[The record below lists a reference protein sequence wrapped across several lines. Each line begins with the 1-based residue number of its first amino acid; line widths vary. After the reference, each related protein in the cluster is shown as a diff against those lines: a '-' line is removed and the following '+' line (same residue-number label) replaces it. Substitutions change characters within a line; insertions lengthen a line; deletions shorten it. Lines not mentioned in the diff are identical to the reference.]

1 MVLKFL
7 APEPSRKILSCL
19 NLQKILKRFL
29 FLKWFLCLL
38 LLPIVSVWAQ
48 IEEEGDSSSNK
59 PVQEN
64 PAISESL
71 EGLQNLSTLQQEDVD
86 PEKLKEIQ
94 IIRLSPGIVKKP
106 EGQLRFQVS
115 AFSPILAVK
124 VNGYAQ
130 MIRPDLDFM
139 EYEVP
144 YQLLPGDNTFEIFVQ
159 TRDAEIRKPILLT
172 YNPPQ
177 TIQPRE
183 PLPVDLV
190 LILGQVQSDNM
201 LLVPESSTKRS
212 ASKNE
217 LLLSL
222 SYHFPL
228 SKIQKLFFKG
238 LLKIDR
244 QQDRSLASQEIL
256 FRQFGL
262 DYQDRDLW
270 GVSFTSGLGQ
280 NVISSKSDAASSG
293 SEGFVKTSESL
304 FLFGSAENK
313 FGKSTSL
320 HTKLQLEMQN
330 KVTTDSE
337 DGTLNHF
344 YLDGKT
350 TLFGIRFNG
359 GLQNSSSGF
368 KETVKN
374 YQTSVF
380 KMGIQYPWESW
391 IFGFQ
396 FRTSDQKYKELDPAS
411 QIIPKHKQDLI
422 SLQSKYSFTK
432 TLIGDLT
439 LNQIKKASNDASKA
453 YQESQLALQLIM
465 VY

>member
-1 MVLKFL
+1 M
-7 APEPSRKILSCL
+7 PT
-19 NLQKILKRFL
+19 
-29 FLKWFLCLL
+29 
-38 LLPIVSVWAQ
+38 VSVWAQ
-48 IEEEGDSSSNK
+48 LEDEENPAKNE
-59 PVQEN
+59 PVQET
-64 PAISESL
+64 PATSGSI
-71 EGLQNLSTLQQEDVD
+71 EGLQDLSNLQQEEID
-86 PEKLKEIQ
+86 PENLKEIQ

-130 MIRPDLDFM
+130 MIRPGLDFM

-144 YQLLPGDNTFEIFVQ
+144 YQLLPGENTFEIFVQ
-159 TRDAEIRKPILLT
+159 TQEAEIQQLIRLT
-172 YNPPQ
+172 YKPPQ
-177 TIQPRE
+177 TIKPRA

-190 LILGQVQSDNM
+190 LILSQIHSDNM
-201 LLVPESSTKRS
+201 LLVPENSTKRT

-217 LLLSL
+217 LLLSIN
-222 SYHFPL
+222 YHYGF
-228 SKIQKLFFKG
+228 SQVQKIFLKG

-262 DYQDRDLW
+262 DYQDRELW
-270 GVSFTSGLGQ
+270 GFSFTSGLGQ
-280 NVISSKSDAASSG
+280 NVISSKVDSG
-293 SEGFVKTSESL
+293 SPSTGGFMKTSESL

-320 HTKLQLEMQN
+320 HTKLQFEMQN

-350 TLFGIRFNG
+350 TLFGIRLNG
-359 GLQNSSSGF
+359 GLQNTSSAL

-380 KMGIQYPWESW
+380 KIGIQYPWEPW

-411 QIIPKHKQDLI
+411 QIIPQHKQDLI
-422 SLQSKYSFTK
+422 SLQSKYSFSK
-432 TLIGDLT
+432 TMIGDLT
-439 LNQIKKASNDASKA
+439 LNQTKKASNDASKA
-453 YQESQLALQLIM
+453 YQESQLALQLILL
-465 VY
+465 Y

>member
-7 APEPSRKILSCL
+7 ALEPSRNILSCL

-29 FLKWFLCLL
+29 FLKWFLCLVL
-38 LLPIVSVWAQ
+38 LQTVSVVAQ
-48 IEEEGDSSSNK
+48 IKDEEDSFSNN
-59 PVQEN
+59 PVQKN
-64 PAISESL
+64 PAISEFL
-71 EGLQNLSTLQQEDVD
+71 EGLQDLSTLQQEDVD

-130 MIRPDLDFM
+130 MIRPGLDFM

-159 TRDAEIRKPILLT
+159 TRDAEIRQPILLT

-201 LLVPESSTKRS
+201 LLAPESSTKRS

-228 SKIQKLFFKG
+228 GKIQKLFFKG

-244 QQDRSLASQEIL
+244 QQNRSLASQEIL

-280 NVISSKSDAASSG
+280 NVISSKSDSVSSG

-380 KMGIQYPWESW
+380 KIGIQYPWDSW

-411 QIIPKHKQDLI
+411 KIIPQHKQDLI
-422 SLQSKYSFTK
+422 SLQSKYSFSK
-432 TLIGDLT
+432 NMIGDLT
-439 LNQIKKASNDASKA
+439 LNQTKKASNDASKV

>member
-1 MVLKFL
+1 L
-7 APEPSRKILSCL
+7 A
-19 NLQKILKRFL
+19 
-29 FLKWFLCLL
+29 
-38 LLPIVSVWAQ
+38 
-48 IEEEGDSSSNK
+48 
-59 PVQEN
+59 
-64 PAISESL
+64 
-71 EGLQNLSTLQQEDVD
+71 
-86 PEKLKEIQ
+86 
-94 IIRLSPGIVKKP
+94 
-106 EGQLRFQVS
+106 
-115 AFSPILAVK
+115 
-124 VNGYAQ
+124 
-130 MIRPDLDFM
+130 
-139 EYEVP
+139 
-144 YQLLPGDNTFEIFVQ
+144 
-159 TRDAEIRKPILLT
+159 
-172 YNPPQ
+172 
-177 TIQPRE
+177 
-183 PLPVDLV
+183 
-190 LILGQVQSDNM
+190 
-201 LLVPESSTKRS
+201 PESSTKRS

-228 SKIQKLFFKG
+228 GKIQKLFFKG

-270 GVSFTSGLGQ
+270 GFSFTSGLGQ

-304 FLFGSAENK
+304 FLFGSTENK

-411 QIIPKHKQDLI
+411 QIIPHHKQDLI

-432 TLIGDLT
+432 TMIGDLT
-439 LNQIKKASNDASKA
+439 LNQTKKASNDASKA

>member
-1 MVLKFL
+1 M
-7 APEPSRKILSCL
+7 PT
-19 NLQKILKRFL
+19 
-29 FLKWFLCLL
+29 
-38 LLPIVSVWAQ
+38 VSVWAQ
-48 IEEEGDSSSNK
+48 LKDE
-59 PVQEN
+59 EN
-64 PAISESL
+64 PAKNEPVQKTPATSGSI
-71 EGLQNLSTLQQEDVD
+71 EGLQDLSTLQQEGAD
-86 PEKLKEIQ
+86 PENLKEIQ

-124 VNGYAQ
+124 INGYAQ
-130 MIRPDLDFM
+130 MIRPGMDFM

-144 YQLLPGDNTFEIFVQ
+144 YQLLPGENTFEIFVQ
-159 TRDAEIRKPILLT
+159 TQKAEIQQLIRLT

-177 TIQPRE
+177 TIKPRA

-228 SKIQKLFFKG
+228 GKIQKLFFKG

-270 GVSFTSGLGQ
+270 GFSFTSGLGQ
-280 NVISSKSDAASSG
+280 NVISSKSDSASSG

-411 QIIPKHKQDLI
+411 QIIPQHKQDLI

-432 TLIGDLT
+432 TIIGDLT
-439 LNQIKKASNDASKA
+439 LNQTKKASNDASKA

>member
-7 APEPSRKILSCL
+7 ALEPSRNILSCL
-19 NLQKILKRFL
+19 NLQKLLKRFL
-29 FLKWFLCLL
+29 FLKWFLCLV
-38 LLPIVSVWAQ
+38 LLPTVSVWAQ
-48 IEEEGDSSSNK
+48 IKDEEESSSNN

-71 EGLQNLSTLQQEDVD
+71 EGLQDLSTLQQEDVD

-130 MIRPDLDFM
+130 MIRPGLDFM

-159 TRDAEIRKPILLT
+159 TRDAEIRQPILLT

-177 TIQPRE
+177 IIQPRE

-222 SYHFPL
+222 NYHFPL
-228 SKIQKLFFKG
+228 SKIQKFFFKG

-270 GVSFTSGLGQ
+270 GVSFISGLGQ
-280 NVISSKSDAASSG
+280 NVISSKSDSASSG

-304 FLFGSAENK
+304 FLLGSIENK

-359 GLQNSSSGF
+359 GLQNSNSAL

-411 QIIPKHKQDLI
+411 QIIPHNKQDLI

-432 TLIGDLT
+432 TMIGDLT
-439 LNQIKKASNDASKA
+439 LNQTKKASNDASKA
-453 YQESQLALQLIM
+453 YQETQLALQLILL
-465 VY
+465 Y

>member
-7 APEPSRKILSCL
+7 APEPSRNILSCL
-19 NLQKILKRFL
+19 NLQKLLKRFL
-29 FLKWFLCLL
+29 FLKWFLCLV
-38 LLPIVSVWAQ
+38 LLPTVSVWAQ
-48 IEEEGDSSSNK
+48 IKDEEDSSSNN

-71 EGLQNLSTLQQEDVD
+71 EGLQDLSTLQQEDVD

-130 MIRPDLDFM
+130 MIRPGLDFM

-159 TRDAEIRKPILLT
+159 TRDAEIRQPILLT

-177 TIQPRE
+177 IIQPRE

-228 SKIQKLFFKG
+228 GKIQKLFFKG

-270 GVSFTSGLGQ
+270 GFSFTSGLGQ

-350 TLFGIRFNG
+350 TLFGIRLNG

-411 QIIPKHKQDLI
+411 QIIPHHKQDLI

-432 TLIGDLT
+432 TMIGDLT
-439 LNQIKKASNDASKA
+439 LNQTKKASNDASKA

>member
-1 MVLKFL
+1 M
-7 APEPSRKILSCL
+7 PT
-19 NLQKILKRFL
+19 
-29 FLKWFLCLL
+29 
-38 LLPIVSVWAQ
+38 VSVWAQ
-48 IEEEGDSSSNK
+48 LKDEENPAKNE
-59 PVQEN
+59 PVQET
-64 PAISESL
+64 PATSGSI
-71 EGLQNLSTLQQEDVD
+71 EGLQDLSTLQQEDAD
-86 PEKLKEIQ
+86 SEKLKEIQ
-94 IIRLSPGIVKKP
+94 IIRLSQGIVKKP

-130 MIRPDLDFM
+130 MIRPGMDFM

-144 YQLLPGDNTFEIFVQ
+144 YQLLPGENTFEIFVQ
-159 TRDAEIRKPILLT
+159 TQEAEIQQLIRLT
-172 YNPPQ
+172 YKPPQ
-177 TIQPRE
+177 TIKPRA

-270 GVSFTSGLGQ
+270 GFSFTSGLGQ
-280 NVISSKSDAASSG
+280 NVISSKSDSASSG

-304 FLFGSAENK
+304 FLFGSGENK

-320 HTKLQLEMQN
+320 HTKLQFEMKN
-330 KVTTDSE
+330 KFTIDSE
-337 DGTLNHF
+337 DRTLNHF

-350 TLFGIRFNG
+350 TLLGIRFNG
-359 GLQNSSSGF
+359 GLQNSSSAL

-380 KMGIQYPWESW
+380 KIGIQYPRESW
-391 IFGFQ
+391 IIGFQ
-396 FRTSDQKYKELDPAS
+396 FRTSYQKYKELDTAS
-411 QIIPKHKQDLI
+411 QIIPQHKQDLI
-422 SLQSKYSFTK
+422 SIQSKYSFTK
-432 TLIGDLT
+432 TMIGDLT
-439 LNQIKKASNDASKA
+439 LNQTKKASNDASKA

>member
-7 APEPSRKILSCL
+7 APEPSQNILSCL

-38 LLPIVSVWAQ
+38 LLPTVSVWAQ
-48 IEEEGDSSSNK
+48 IEDEQDSSSNK
-59 PVQEN
+59 PVQVN

-71 EGLQNLSTLQQEDVD
+71 EELKDLSTLQQEDVD
-86 PEKLKEIQ
+86 PENLKEIQ

-130 MIRPDLDFM
+130 MIRPGLDFM

-159 TRDAEIRKPILLT
+159 TRDAEIRQPILLT

-177 TIQPRE
+177 TIKPRE
-183 PLPVDLV
+183 PLPVDLI

-222 SYHFPL
+222 SYYFSL

-270 GVSFTSGLGQ
+270 GFSFTSGLGQ
-280 NVISSKSDAASSG
+280 NVISGKGDSGSSG

-320 HTKLQLEMQN
+320 HTKLQFEMQN

-359 GLQNSSSGF
+359 GLQNTSSAL

-374 YQTSVF
+374 YQTSIF
-380 KMGIQYPWESW
+380 KIGIQYPWESW

-411 QIIPKHKQDLI
+411 QIIPQHKQDLI

-432 TLIGDLT
+432 TMIGDLT
-439 LNQIKKASNDASKA
+439 LNQTKKASNDASKA

>member
-1 MVLKFL
+1 M
-7 APEPSRKILSCL
+7 PT
-19 NLQKILKRFL
+19 
-29 FLKWFLCLL
+29 
-38 LLPIVSVWAQ
+38 VSVWAQ
-48 IEEEGDSSSNK
+48 LKDEENPTKNE
-59 PVQEN
+59 PVQKT
-64 PAISESL
+64 PATSGSI
-71 EGLQNLSTLQQEDVD
+71 EGLQDLSTLQQEDVD

-130 MIRPDLDFM
+130 MIRPGLDFM

-159 TRDAEIRKPILLT
+159 TRDAEIRQPILLT

-183 PLPVDLV
+183 RLPVDLV

-228 SKIQKLFFKG
+228 GKIQKLFFKG

-280 NVISSKSDAASSG
+280 NVISNKSDSASSG

-330 KVTTDSE
+330 KITTDSE

-411 QIIPKHKQDLI
+411 QIIPQHKQDLI

-432 TLIGDLT
+432 TMIGDLT
-439 LNQIKKASNDASKA
+439 LNQTKKASNDASKA

>member
-1 MVLKFL
+1 M
-7 APEPSRKILSCL
+7 
-19 NLQKILKRFL
+19 
-29 FLKWFLCLL
+29 KWFLCLVL
-38 LLPIVSVWAQ
+38 LQTVSAWAQ
-48 IEEEGDSSSNK
+48 IEEEEGSSSNI

-64 PAISESL
+64 LTISESL
-71 EGLQNLSTLQQEDVD
+71 EGLQDLSTLQQEEID

-115 AFSPILAVK
+115 SFSPILAVK

-130 MIRPDLDFM
+130 MIRPGLDFM

-144 YQLLPGDNTFEIFVQ
+144 YQLLSGDNTFEIFVQ
-159 TRDAEIRKPILLT
+159 TRDAEIRQPILLT

-177 TIQPRE
+177 IIKPRE

-222 SYHFPL
+222 SYHFPF

-270 GVSFTSGLGQ
+270 GFSFTSGLGQ
-280 NVISSKSDAASSG
+280 NVISSKSDSASSG

-304 FLFGSAENK
+304 FLFGTGENK

-320 HTKLQLEMQN
+320 HMKLQLEMQN

-337 DGTLNHF
+337 DGALNHF

-359 GLQNSSSGF
+359 GLQNTSSAL
-368 KETVKN
+368 KKTVKN

-380 KMGIQYPWESW
+380 KIGIQYPWESW

-411 QIIPKHKQDLI
+411 QIIPQHKQDLI

-432 TLIGDLT
+432 TMIGDLT

>member
-7 APEPSRKILSCL
+7 ASESSRNILFCL

-29 FLKWFLCLL
+29 FLKWFLCLV
-38 LLPIVSVWAQ
+38 LLPTVSVWAQ
-48 IEEEGDSSSNK
+48 IKDEEDSSSNN
-59 PVQEN
+59 PIQGN
-64 PAISESL
+64 PAISVSL
-71 EGLQNLSTLQQEDVD
+71 EGLQDLSTLQQEDVD

-130 MIRPDLDFM
+130 MIRPGLDFM

-159 TRDAEIRKPILLT
+159 TRDAEIRQPILLT

-217 LLLSL
+217 LLMSL
-222 SYHFPL
+222 NYHFPL
-228 SKIQKLFFKG
+228 GKIQKLFFKG

-270 GVSFTSGLGQ
+270 GVSFISGLGQ
-280 NVISSKSDAASSG
+280 NVISSKSDSVSSG

-304 FLFGSAENK
+304 FLFGSTENK

-411 QIIPKHKQDLI
+411 QIIPQHKQDLI

-432 TLIGDLT
+432 TMIGDLT
-439 LNQIKKASNDASKA
+439 LNQTKKASNDASKA

>member
-7 APEPSRKILSCL
+7 APEPSRNILSCL

-29 FLKWFLCLL
+29 FLKWFLCLVL
-38 LLPIVSVWAQ
+38 LQTVSVWAQ
-48 IEEEGDSSSNK
+48 IEDEQDSSSNI

-64 PAISESL
+64 PDISESL
-71 EGLQNLSTLQQEDVD
+71 EGLQDLSTLQQEDVD
-86 PEKLKEIQ
+86 SEKLKEIQ
-94 IIRLSPGIVKKP
+94 IIRLSSGVVKKP

-130 MIRPDLDFM
+130 MIRPGLDFM

-159 TRDAEIRKPILLT
+159 TRDAEIRQPILLT

-177 TIQPRE
+177 IIKPRE

-228 SKIQKLFFKG
+228 GKIQKLFFKG

-270 GVSFTSGLGQ
+270 GVSFISGLGQ
-280 NVISSKSDAASSG
+280 NVISSKSDSSSSS

-304 FLFGSAENK
+304 FLFGSTENK

-350 TLFGIRFNG
+350 TFLGIRFNG
-359 GLQNSSSGF
+359 RLQNSSSAF

-374 YQTSVF
+374 YQTSVY

-396 FRTSDQKYKELDPAS
+396 FRSSDQKYKELDPAS
-411 QIIPKHKQDLI
+411 QIIPHHKQDLI

-432 TLIGDLT
+432 TMIGDLT
-439 LNQIKKASNDASKA
+439 LNQTKKASNDASKA

>member
-1 MVLKFL
+1 
-7 APEPSRKILSCL
+7 
-19 NLQKILKRFL
+19 
-29 FLKWFLCLL
+29 
-38 LLPIVSVWAQ
+38 
-48 IEEEGDSSSNK
+48 
-59 PVQEN
+59 
-64 PAISESL
+64 
-71 EGLQNLSTLQQEDVD
+71 
-86 PEKLKEIQ
+86 
-94 IIRLSPGIVKKP
+94 
-106 EGQLRFQVS
+106 
-115 AFSPILAVK
+115 
-124 VNGYAQ
+124 
-130 MIRPDLDFM
+130 
-139 EYEVP
+139 
-144 YQLLPGDNTFEIFVQ
+144 
-159 TRDAEIRKPILLT
+159 
-172 YNPPQ
+172 
-177 TIQPRE
+177 
-183 PLPVDLV
+183 
-190 LILGQVQSDNM
+190 M

-228 SKIQKLFFKG
+228 GKIQKLFFKG

-244 QQDRSLASQEIL
+244 QQNRSLASQEIL

-280 NVISSKSDAASSG
+280 NVISSKSDSVSSG

-350 TLFGIRFNG
+350 TLFGIRFKG
-359 GLQNSSSGF
+359 GLQNSSSAF

-380 KMGIQYPWESW
+380 KMGIQYPWELS
-391 IFGFQ
+391 
-396 FRTSDQKYKELDPAS
+396 
-411 QIIPKHKQDLI
+411 LI
-422 SLQSKYSFTK
+422 H
-432 TLIGDLT
+432 I
-439 LNQIKKASNDASKA
+439 
-453 YQESQLALQLIM
+453 
-465 VY
+465 